1 MIAKNIVLNSI
12 PAHGSQETNYPN
24 QVMSF
29 TVAIVGRPNVGKS
42 TLFNRLI
49 GARKAITD
57 NLSGVT
63 RDRQYGIAEWNGRTF
78 NVVDTGGFVPNSNDV
93 FEKAIKEQVEIAID
107 EASLIIFMTDVTTGI
122 TDLDDEMA
130 RILRRSDKPVLV
142 AVNKVDNHQRSLEA
156 NEFYSL
162 GFEENFF
169 LSSISGSGTGEI
181 LDRLVEHMPEEV
193 DAEEEEI
200 PKVAILGQP
209 NVGKS
214 TLLNALVGQERNIVT
229 DVAGTTRDAIHT
241 RYKLF
246 NKDFLLIDTAG
257 IRKKSKVHE
266 NLEFYSVIRAVKAID
281 EADVCL
287 LVIDAK
293 LGIEAQDLKI
303 FKLIEKKKKGVV
315 ILVNKWDL
323 VEKDTMTTVQYE
335 EKIREKIAPFRDVP
349 ILFISAKEKQRIFKA
364 IESVLEVYDNT
375 KLKIATSELNEVMQK
390 AIEKYP
396 PPAYRG
402 EYIKIKYVT
411 QLPTRAISFAFFC
424 NHPDYVKRPYKNYL
438 ENRLREQFSL
448 SGVPVN
454 IYMRKK

>member
-1 MIAKNIVLNSI
+1 
-12 PAHGSQETNYPN
+12 
-24 QVMSF
+24 MSY

-42 TLFNRLI
+42 TLFNRLV

-63 RDRQYGIAEWNGRTF
+63 RDRQYGMAEWNGRTF
-78 NVVDTGGFVPNSNDV
+78 NVVDTGGFVPHSDDV
-93 FEKAIKEQVEIAID
+93 FEKAIKEQVEIAIE
-107 EASLIIFMTDVTTGI
+107 EASFLIFLTDVTTGI

-130 RILRRSDKPVLV
+130 RMLRKAGKPVVL
-142 AVNKVDNHQRSLEA
+142 AVNKVDNHTRMLEA
-156 NEFYSL
+156 SEFYSL
-162 GFEENFF
+162 GFEDTVF
-169 LSSISGSGTGEI
+169 LSSISGSGTGEL
-181 LDRLVEHMPEEV
+181 LDLVVEHMPDDV
-193 DAEEEEI
+193 AATEEEDI

-257 IRKKSKVHE
+257 IRKKRKVHE
-266 NLEFYSVIRAVKAID
+266 NLEFYSVIRAIKAID
-281 EADVCL
+281 EADICL
-287 LVIDAK
+287 LVIDAT
-293 LGIEAQDLKI
+293 LGIESQDLKI
-303 FKLIEKKKKGVV
+303 FRLIENKKKGVV

-323 VEKDTMTTVQYE
+323 VEKDTMTSKQYE
-335 EKIREKIAPFRDVP
+335 TDIREKIAPFRDVP
-349 ILFISAKEKQRIFKA
+349 IVFISAKDKQRIFQA
-364 IESVLEVYDNT
+364 IEKVLEVYENSRRR
-375 KLKIATSELNEVMQK
+375 IATSVLNDKMLK

-396 PPAYRG
+396 PPAHRG

-411 QLPTRAISFAFFC
+411 QLPTRAMSFAFFC
-424 NHPDYVKRPYKNYL
+424 NHPDYVKQPYRNYL
-438 ENRLREQFSL
+438 ENRLREYFEL

-454 IYMRKK
+454 IFMRKK